1 MDLTRGP
8 THRTWACVAL
18 CLLIW
23 AQGMGCCSA
32 KKSVPATKAD
42 TPKDSLDK
50 RDVSISSTL
59 PEDLMELSRVLAE
72 IVGEEEIA
80 RNIDPRYDD
89 WGNSTYA
96 GPPEYQAFEREKR
109 FAAGILAKVAAP
121 LFTTFAG
128 SLLKPMLSQIIFRP
142 GKQTYKSNLLSKFLP
157 RALSSTNLEG
167 SAIEEAVCQQLAAR
181 KYSVALQTLTSHE
194 SRLDAEHYLPERF
207 KESFNAKHNSEQLV
221 AATRC
226 IFGTLTKT
234 LDEIISTRLTSAG
247 NLLTS
252 LITSLIEELRL
263 HLEEFHDENRNQM
276 KLVLK
281 ILQEISKKLEIC
293 QQPDNGGLYA
303 CFSSVLVLVALIFPS
318 LIYLRNSLTSF
329 QCKLQR
335 NQIASIL
342 RRAQKQDRDGPDA
355 ELMDQGG
362 FEQID
367 WPETATLPNNATLIR
382 GTSFRGE
389 IGPQGA
395 RQTEMQQAYS
405 VSSCR
410 SMAAA
415 GDDHYASLHR
425 TSGAIRPNGRP
436 RTIHEAQE
444 QQSQS
449 GHPQGAYSKL
459 VPRD

>member
-157 RALSSTNLEG
+157 RALSSTNLGG
-167 SAIEEAVCQQLAAR
+167 SAIEEAVCQQPAAR

-194 SRLDAEHYLPERF
+194 SRLDPEHYLPERF
-207 KESFNAKHNSEQLV
+207 KESFNAKSNSQELV
-221 AATRC
+221 AAT
-226 IFGTLTKT
+226 
-234 LDEIISTRLTSAG
+234 
-247 NLLTS
+247 
-252 LITSLIEELRL
+252 
-263 HLEEFHDENRNQM
+263 
-276 KLVLK
+276 
-281 ILQEISKKLEIC
+281 
-293 QQPDNGGLYA
+293 
-303 CFSSVLVLVALIFPS
+303 
-318 LIYLRNSLTSF
+318 
-329 QCKLQR
+329 
-335 NQIASIL
+335 
-342 RRAQKQDRDGPDA
+342 
-355 ELMDQGG
+355 
-362 FEQID
+362 
-367 WPETATLPNNATLIR
+367 
-382 GTSFRGE
+382 
-389 IGPQGA
+389 
-395 RQTEMQQAYS
+395 
-405 VSSCR
+405 
-410 SMAAA
+410 
-415 GDDHYASLHR
+415 
-425 TSGAIRPNGRP
+425 
-436 RTIHEAQE
+436 
-444 QQSQS
+444 
-449 GHPQGAYSKL
+449 
-459 VPRD
+459 